1 MLKMRSIVAGCF
13 VIWVLAACAPVQ
25 AAPQSAA
32 RQAIQATQA
41 AMERQAELAAQAA
54 VATQS
59 ALETQ
64 QAADQANAMIQVTSA
79 ALNMESQA
87 TQAAQAAE
95 IQRLEI
101 TAQYLENQQ
110 IEHDAAITQIA
121 GYATATAIVAESAE
135 RISQQR
141 QVEVLATL
149 IPILLCVGGFSGIG
163 AAVYAVIQ
171 FVRAQT
177 DRKRY
182 IETSLG
188 PVYLL
193 AGGMA
198 GMQAPLLD
206 MPLADVDEPAQN
218 TPRPA
223 AWVSPSGAVVTSN
236 RDADKYGT
244 DEHALVLNLLQA
256 AIQKNKPLSTQIP
269 RFDKIGWTSNPW
281 QRAKG
286 ILEHAGLVWSDSSGT
301 YVDLD
306 VYPNIGALYA
316 AIHMGREQI

>member
-1 MLKMRSIVAGCF
+1 MNAKAIFYSV
-13 VIWVLAACAPVQ
+13 VLIMVLSACTVDEVGT
-25 AAPQSAA
+25 QSAA

-41 AMERQAELAAQAA
+41 ALERQAELGAQAA

-64 QAADQANAMIQVTSA
+64 QAADRANAMIQTTMA

-87 TQAAQAAE
+87 TQQAQTAE

-110 IEHDAAITQIA
+110 REHEAVITQIA

-135 RISQQR
+135 RISEQR
-141 QVEVLATL
+141 QTEVLSTL
-149 IPILLCVGGFSGIG
+149 IPILLCVGGFSAIG
-163 AAVYAVIQ
+163 VSVYALIQ
-171 FVRAQT
+171 FVQAQT

-206 MPLADVDEPAQN
+206 VPSAEVDVPADHAPN
-218 TPRPA
+218 PM
-223 AWVSPSGAVVTSN
+223 AWVSPSGSVVTSN

-244 DEHALVLNLLQA
+244 DDRSLVLNLLQA
-256 AIQKNKPLSTQIP
+256 AIRKNKPLSTQIP

-286 ILEHAGLVWSDSSGT
+286 ILEQAGLVWSDSSGT
-301 YVDLD
+301 FVDLD
-306 VYPNIGALYA
+306 IYPNIGALYA
-316 AIHMGREQI
+316 AIHMEKEQI